1 MRAFNV
7 YLDGEMID
15 TVFYNNNAKV
25 DEDEVRDSLIYHDGY
40 PCNIYVEEE
49 ESSVE
54 VTFGTRL

>member
-49 ESSVE
+49 ES
-54 VTFGTRL
+54 